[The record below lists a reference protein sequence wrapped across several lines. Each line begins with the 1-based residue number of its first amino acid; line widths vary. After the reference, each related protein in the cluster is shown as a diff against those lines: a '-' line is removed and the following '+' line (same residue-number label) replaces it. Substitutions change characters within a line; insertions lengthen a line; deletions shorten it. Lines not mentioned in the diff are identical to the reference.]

1 MPQGPTYTLQMD
13 FEYDS
18 WNRIKQMTY
27 PDGEVVSYDY
37 DTGGQLFAMQGIKGQ
52 DHYPI
57 IDTIFYDKF
66 GSRSYIA
73 YGNGTKTQYDY
84 EPYRRRLAGLQ
95 TQSGQ
100 NMLMDLSY
108 SYDKENNITGI
119 SNTAG
124 IVNGLGGVYSYSFDY
139 DDMYRLVSANGSF
152 KNQYDYTLSMSYSPS
167 GNITNKTLEALTL
180 QAGIDVPVDYEAN
193 YNYNSGRPH
202 AIESISGTNADH
214 AFQWDENGNMTL
226 HNDQTAGFNRILC
239 WDEENLKNIE
249 QGTSINEL

>member
-1 MPQGPTYTLQMD
+1 
-13 FEYDS
+13 
-18 WNRIKQMTY
+18 MTY
-27 PDGEVVSYDY
+27 PDGEMVSYDY
-37 DTGGQLFAMQGIKGQ
+37 DTGGQLFAMQGEKNSTP
-52 DHYPI
+52 YRI

-66 GSRSYIA
+66 GSTSYIA

-95 TQSGQ
+95 TRSGQ
-100 NMLMDLSY
+100 NMLMNLSY
-108 SYDKENNITGI
+108 SYDNENNITRI

-202 AIESISGTNADH
+202 AIESITCHMASHD
-214 AFQWDENGNMTL
+214 FQWDENGNMIR
-226 HNDQTAGFNRILC
+226 HDNRELC
-239 WDEENLKNIE
+239 WGEENLKNIE